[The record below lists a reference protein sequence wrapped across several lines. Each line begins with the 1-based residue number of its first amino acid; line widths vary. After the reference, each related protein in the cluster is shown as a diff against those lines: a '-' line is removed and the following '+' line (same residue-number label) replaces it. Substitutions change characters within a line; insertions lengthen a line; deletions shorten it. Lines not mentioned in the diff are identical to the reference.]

1 MLKDELRFEEYVPEL
16 NLADDAHTAFI
27 KTDKL
32 NGKEIWVIYAADG
45 TKLASTENRELA
57 YVVAKQN
64 NYEVM
69 SAH

>member
-1 MLKDELRFEEYVPEL
+1 MLKDELRFEEYMPEL
-16 NLADDAHTAFI
+16 NFSAEEHTAFI
-27 KTDKL
+27 KADRL